1 MRKNK
6 LLLLGSS
13 AGVFVLLLGAAIE
26 ENFLKDWRRIQ
37 SAGRN
42 EEGAIPVQ
50 LRQVV
55 NPGLGAVD
63 RCVTCHVSM
72 GPGEEGVTGGPL
84 FRKHPPVRH
93 DPAQYGCTVCHG
105 GQGAATGKE
114 EAHGNVHF
122 WPEPM
127 IPLKMSEA
135 GCGSCHVALGIPEYG
150 EFQAARA
157 AFERLD
163 CRACH
168 RVDGSGGTLRPD
180 GGGME
185 GPDLSGVAVKGY
197 DAAWHE
203 KHVAEAAKAEKG
215 PWKSSFAPVP
225 AADREKLAVFL
236 ATRYGAPRLIEAKA
250 TFFRY
255 GCLGCH
261 RVSGVGGDEGPDLTR
276 AGQKDPGQADFTH
289 VPEGEGLSGWL
300 AEHFRAPGAV
310 VANSKMPAVTA
321 PERDIERLT
330 MFVLSLRRRE
340 LPGAY
345 LPKDQIEAARLG
357 RREFAATGATV
368 FGAFCA
374 GCHGADGLGRTA
386 GEEVFPSIAN
396 PEFQKLATDRFLTE
410 TVSKGRPGRRMPGWS
425 KEGGLRPEEIRA
437 VVEHLRAMAG
447 VPARTAEDSWKAAAT
462 AAEGEP
468 LYAASCS
475 GCHGGRGQGGK
486 GPALANQAFLEVA
499 SDGYLR
505 ETIARGR
512 PGSVMPAFGEPSTVH
527 RTHTAGEIESIVSYI
542 RSWQGRSKR

>member
-1 MRKNK
+1 
-6 LLLLGSS
+6 
-13 AGVFVLLLGAAIE
+13 VLLAAAAID
-26 ENFLKDWRRIQ
+26 ENFLKEWRRIQ
-37 SAGRN
+37 SAARN
-42 EEGAIPVQ
+42 EGRPIPVQ

-55 NPGLGAVD
+55 NPALGAVD

-72 GPGEEGVTGGPL
+72 GPGEDGVTGGPL
-84 FRKHPPVRH
+84 FRKHPPVTH
-93 DPAQYGCTVCHG
+93 DPAQYGCTACHG
-105 GQGAATGKE
+105 GQGAATEKE

-135 GCGSCHVALGIPEYG
+135 GCGSCHVALGIPAEN
-150 EFQAARA
+150 ELDTART

-197 DAAWHE
+197 DPAWHE
-203 KHVAEAAKAEKG
+203 KHAAEAAKAAKG
-215 PWKSSFAPVP
+215 AWKTSFAPVP
-225 AADREKLAVFL
+225 PEDREKLAVFL
-236 ATRYGAPRLIEAKA
+236 ATRYGAPKLIEAKA

-276 AGQKDPGQADFTH
+276 AGHKDPGQADFTH
-289 VPEGEGLSGWL
+289 VPEHAGLNHWI

-310 VANSKMPAVTA
+310 VAGSKMPAVTA
-321 PERDIERLT
+321 PDRDIERLT

-345 LPKDQIEAARLG
+345 LPKDQIEATRLG
-357 RREFAATGATV
+357 KREFAATGATI

-374 GCHGADGLGRTA
+374 GCHGADGLGRTV
-386 GEEVFPSIAN
+386 GDEVFPSIAH
-396 PEFQKLATDRFLTE
+396 PEFQKLVTDRFLTE
-410 TVSKGRPGRRMPGWS
+410 TISKGRPGRRMPGWS

-437 VVEHLRAMAG
+437 VVAHLRSLAG
-447 VPARTAEDSWKAAAT
+447 TSARTSEDPWT
-462 AAEGEP
+462 ASGDPASGEA

-475 GCHGGRGQGGK
+475 GCHGGNGQGAK
-486 GPALANQAFLEVA
+486 GPALANKAFLETA
-499 SDGYLR
+499 TDGYLR
-505 ETIARGR
+505 ETITRGR
-512 PGSVMPAFGEPSTVH
+512 PGTVMPAFGAPSAVH
-527 RTHTAGEIESIVSYI
+527 RMHTASEIESVVSYI
-542 RSWQGRSKR
+542 RSWQGRSRQ